1 MTLNSFEVL
10 TRARGILYGGDYNPE
25 QWPRHVWREDVAL
38 MREAGVSLVTV
49 GVFSWATLEPRPDE
63 LHWEWLDEVLDL
75 LHEGGIAVDLAT
87 PSASSPPWLARLDPT
102 TSAVDASGV
111 RMSVGS
117 RNQFCP
123 GSAVYRERVA
133 RFVRALVDRYAAHP
147 AVAMWHVGNEFG
159 QACFCDLCADRFRTW
174 LEARY
179 GDLDALNRAWGTA
192 FWSQRYGDWQEVVP
206 PRAAPYVHNPTQLLD
221 FRRFTSDQLRDV
233 YRLQAEIIRA
243 SSTAPVT
250 TNAMGFFPLVDQ
262 FSWADDLDV
271 VADDHYAD
279 PADPS
284 SPARAALT
292 HDLTRGVG
300 GGRPWAL
307 LEQATAAVSWR
318 PHNLPKPAGGMLRD
332 SLRAVAHGADAVCYF
347 QWRASAQ
354 GSERFH
360 SAMLPHAG
368 PDTDLHRA
376 VREQGRVLGRLRSVV
391 GTAVDARVAL
401 VVDWPSLWAG
411 EADSVPSTHLRV
423 PDQLAAYHEP
433 FWRAGIAT
441 DVVPPGAD
449 LDRYDLVVVPMLHL
463 VSDAD
468 AANLARVAER
478 GGTLLVGPFSGIAD
492 EDQRI
497 RQGRFPVPWAD
508 VLGVSGEEHRPLPSA
523 GVPVR
528 SDRYGSFTAS
538 LWSEHLRA
546 DGGEVLATYGGAGL
560 DDRPA
565 IVRHG
570 TAWYVSTVPPATVL
584 AAIVADCVA
593 EAGVTPPLR
602 VVPEGVEVAL
612 RGGLLFVLN
621 HGDDVVEV
629 AWSGRDLLTERDVDG
644 VLRLAAGGAAVLA
657 PRGSGAAPRGQHGR
671 EEAGLG
677 GLVAGEPADRHV
689 DRDAADGVRGQ
700 VDGGQGLGLPEGHVL
715 GAHGDDGDV
724 PGHVLAARAQ
734 GLQHGGQGDLVVHD
748 DGGHV
753 GQRREHLVDGLDG
766 AAVRGLA
773 RLEDGVETEPRGL
786 LREPAHQA
794 RGVGGP
800 PVEHRAGRADEGDL
814 PVPQAGE
821 VVHGGPAGG
830 LEVEVDAGEAGGVA
844 GEPDEDRRL
853 ALPAQDGQPGV
864 LGLDVHHDHG
874 VDHGAGRDPFDP
886 VVVVLGEQ
894 QHVVLE
900 RLCPRDDAGDELHDD
915 ADVDVDAQ
923 RRHEGQDLRALRR
936 EGTRAGVRSVVELT
950 DGPLDACAGLGGDRS
965 LAGERVGD
973 GRHRDSRHARHVVDR
988 RHLVI
993 PSSTP
998 AGATLASRS
1007 TVETAVH
1014 IPPPWTAFTLPFNV
1028 IPASKRFDEGTGP
1041 LTHDAKAPR

>member
-1 MTLNSFEVL
+1 MSFEEL
-10 TRARGILYGGDYNPE
+10 TRERGILYGGDYNPE
-25 QWPRHVWREDVAL
+25 QWTPDVWREDVAL
-38 MREAGVSLVTV
+38 MREAGVNLVTV
-49 GVFSWATLEPRPDE
+49 GVFSWATLEPSPGDLRWD
-63 LHWEWLDEVLDL
+63 WLDEVLDL
-75 LHEGGIAVDLAT
+75 LHDGGIAVDLAT
-87 PSASSPPWLARLDPT
+87 PSASPPPWLARLDPT

-123 GSAVYRERVA
+123 GSAVYRDHVA
-133 RFVRALVDRYAAHP
+133 AFVTALVERYAAHP
-147 AVAMWHVGNEFG
+147 AVAMWHIGNEFG

-174 LEARY
+174 LASRY

-192 FWSQRYGDWQEVVP
+192 FWSQRYGDWQEIVP
-206 PRAAPYVHNPTQLLD
+206 PRTAPYVHNPTQLLD

-233 YRLQAEIIRA
+233 YRLQAQIIRA
-243 SSTAPVT
+243 SSSAPVT

-307 LEQATAAVSWR
+307 LEQAAGAVSWR
-318 PHNLPKPAGGMLRD
+318 PHNLPKPAGAMLRD

-376 VREQGRVLGRLRSVV
+376 VREQGRLLGRLRAVV

-401 VVDWPSLWAG
+401 VVDWPALWAG

-433 FWRAGIAT
+433 FWRAGVAT

-449 LDRYDLVVVPMLHL
+449 LDGYDLVVVPLLHL

-468 AANLARVAER
+468 AANLARVAES

-497 RQGRFPVPWAD
+497 RPGRFPVPWAD

-528 SDRYGSFTAS
+528 SERYGTFVAS
-538 LWSEHLRA
+538 VWSEHLTAGGA
-546 DGGEVLATYGGAGL
+546 DVLATYAGAGL
-560 DDRPA
+560 DGRPA
-565 IVRHG
+565 VLRHG
-570 TAWYVSTVPPATVL
+570 SAWYVSTVPPAPVL
-584 AAIVADCVA
+584 AAIVADCIA
-593 EAGVTPPLR
+593 AAGVVPP
-602 VVPEGVEVAL
+602 VPAVPDGVEIAL
-612 RGGLLFVLN
+612 RGDLLFVLN
-621 HGDDVVEV
+621 HGES
-629 AWSGRDLLTERDVDG
+629 AAELPWTGHDLLTATDVDG

-657 PRGSGAAPRGQHGR
+657 RRGSGAGPGGQDRR

-677 GLVAGEPADRHV
+677 GLVPGEPADRHV
-689 DRDAADGVRGQ
+689 DRDGADGVRGQ
-700 VDGGQGLGLPEGHVL
+700 VDGGERLGLPEGHVL
-715 GAHGDDGDV
+715 RADGHDGDV
-724 PGHVLAARAQ
+724 PGHVLAAGAQ
-734 GLQHGGQGDLVVHD
+734 GLEHRRQGDLVVHD
-748 DGGHV
+748 DGGDV
-753 GQRREHLVDGLDG
+753 RQRREHLVDGLDR
-766 AAVRGLA
+766 AAVGGLA
-773 RLEDGVETEPRGL
+773 RLEDGVEAEPCGL
-786 LREPAHQA
+786 LREPAHEA

-800 PVEHRAGRADEGDL
+800 PAEHRAGRADEGDL
-814 PVPQAGE
+814 PVPEPGE
-821 VVHGGPAGG
+821 VVHGGPSGG
-830 LEVEVDAGEAGGVA
+830 LEVQVDAREPGGVA
-844 GEPDEDRRL
+844 GQADEHGRL

-874 VDHGAGRDPFDP
+874 VDHGAGRDPLDP

-894 QHVVLE
+894 QDVVLE
-900 RLCPRDDAGDELHDD
+900 RLRTRDDARDELHDH
-915 ADVDVDAQ
+915 AHVDVDAQ
-923 RRHEGQDLRALRR
+923 RRHEREHLRALRR
-936 EGTRAGVRSVVELT
+936 ERTGAGVRPVVELA
-950 DGPLDACAGLGGDRS
+950 DGALDAGAGLGGDGA
-965 LAGERVGD
+965 LAGERVGH
-973 GRHRDSRHARHVVDR
+973 GRHGDPRHACHVVDR

-998 AGATLASRS
+998 AGATLASRT
-1007 TVETAVH
+1007 TVETADAS
-1014 IPPPWTAFTLPFNV
+1014 PPSWTVSTLPFNV

-1041 LTHDAKAPR
+1041 QTHDAKAPR